1 MSMDFDGV
9 NDIINNGTG
18 TSMDNLITMS
28 YCSWFFSDANPENN
42 IGYILCRT
50 SGSTLGEILSRQT
63 GTGSADRNIVFFSR
77 YSTFGGWNSPAGSIL
92 NLKWYFVA
100 VTYDGGSSSNNPTIY
115 INGNSVAV
123 NESTTPSGTYPNDSA
138 YSTYIGNRPADTA
151 RTFNGKIAHVQM
163 FNRVISQG
171 EVKQIMFF
179 PGSIRNGLVGYWPLL
194 GSASPETDLSGNKN
208 NGTVTGA
215 IKGTTE
221 PPINGMFT
229 IPRPELMRSF

>member
-115 INGNSVAV
+115 INGNSVEEIISNGFDKKIVESVIERVKANEHKRNMPAV
-123 NESTTPSGTYPNDSA
+123 V
-138 YSTYIGNRPADTA
+138 
-151 RTFNGKIAHVQM
+151 KI
-163 FNRVISQG
+163 S
-171 EVKQIMFF
+171 
-179 PGSIRNGLVGYWPLL
+179 
-194 GSASPETDLSGNKN
+194 
-208 NGTVTGA
+208 
-215 IKGTTE
+215 
-221 PPINGMFT
+221 
-229 IPRPELMRSF
+229 